1 MCLIALGWKTRPDC
15 PLLVIANRDE
25 FHRRATEPL
34 AFWADAPDV
43 LAGRDLESGG
53 TWMGVTRS
61 GRFAALTNY
70 RDPSTQRSDA
80 RSRGLLVSG
89 FLTSDAC
96 AADYGEAVRAQAHH
110 CNGFNLLLCDG
121 NTLFWVGYRGR
132 GDAQTRELEP
142 GVHALSNHLP
152 GTPWPK
158 LVRARRGFENALGAL
173 PNWPQTFST
182 GFAVLADERRADDAD
197 LPDTGVGIEWE
208 RQLSSVFIGGE
219 EYGTRSGSILQITGE
234 RIRFEERRH
243 GPGGRYAGLTRFD
256 LRR

>member
-25 FHRRATEPL
+25 FHRRATAPL
-34 AFWADAPDV
+34 AFWPDAPDV
-43 LAGRDLESGG
+43 LAGRDLDSGG

-70 RDPSTQRSDA
+70 RDPSVQRRDA

-96 AADYGEAVRAQAHH
+96 AADYGEAVRAEAHH
-110 CNGFNLLLCDG
+110 YNGFNLLICDG
-121 NTLFWVGYRGR
+121 NTLFWVGHQGR
-132 GDAQTRELEP
+132 SDAQASELAP
-142 GVHALSNHLP
+142 GIHVLSNHLP

-158 LVRARRGFENALGAL
+158 LVRARTGFEKALRTL
-173 PNWPQTFST
+173 PDWRRTFEA
-182 GFAVLADERRADDAD
+182 GFDVLADAHGADDAD

-208 RQLSSVFIGGE
+208 RRLSSVFISGE
-219 EYGTRSGSILQITGE
+219 DYGTRSGSILQITDE

-243 GPGGRYAGLTRFD
+243 GSGGWYAGLTRFD
-256 LRR
+256 LGR

>member
-25 FHRRATEPL
+25 FHRRATAPL

-70 RDPSTQRSDA
+70 RDPSAQRSDA

-96 AADYGEAVRAQAHH
+96 AADYGEAVRGEARHY
-110 CNGFNLLLCDG
+110 NGFNLLLCDG
-121 NTLFWVGYRGR
+121 NTLFWVGYQGR
-132 GDAQTRELEP
+132 GDAQARDAGARHP
-142 GVHALSNHLP
+142 CALQPSARNTLAEA
-152 GTPWPK
+152 
-158 LVRARRGFENALGAL
+158 RARQKRIR
-173 PNWPQTFST
+173 
-182 GFAVLADERRADDAD
+182 ER
-197 LPDTGVGIEWE
+197 
-208 RQLSSVFIGGE
+208 IGG
-219 EYGTRSGSILQITGE
+219 
-234 RIRFEERRH
+234 
-243 GPGGRYAGLTRFD
+243 AA
-256 LRR
+256 